1 MVIFGWFFCKDEFL
15 SFLNLMKIIYENIK
29 MNKKYS
35 VQIYIKI
42 ESYSLYVFEINL
54 EFKINFIFFFLVL
67 EVFIVFVDLLM
78 IYYRFI
84 LQKILIFVL
93 SKL

>member
-15 SFLNLMKIIYENIK
+15 NFLNLMKIIYENIK

-54 EFKINFIFFFLVL
+54 EFKINFIFFF
-67 EVFIVFVDLLM
+67 FSFRGIYSFCRFVND
-78 IYYRFI
+78 I
-84 LQKILIFVL
+84 LQVYFIENFNFCFK
-93 SKL
+93 